1 MDSKKKLPNSI
12 AQEGKGK
19 GVGVN
24 GDHDN
29 ARVIEWEEYE
39 QELARFCSLTSALNE
54 VKQKKI
60 QLQEK
65 LESLIQLDADS
76 LGRLNEL
83 DDMREK
89 LQSQKLMMGNMSMH
103 SKVAEEKAKKREEQ
117 LSSEIR
123 SLLVAGTALSVAS
136 KRLQEAN
143 GSLVGETGYVHS
155 NPCKN
160 CREGD
165 NNIWFHRFP
174 YFIQ

>member
-1 MDSKKKLPNSI
+1 M
-12 AQEGKGK
+12 
-19 GVGVN
+19 N

-39 QELARFCSLTSALNE
+39 QELARFFSLTSALNE

-60 QLQEK
+60 QLQ
-65 LESLIQLDADS
+65 SLIQLDAES

-117 LSSEIR
+117 LSSKIR

-136 KRLQEAN
+136 KRLQV
-143 GSLVGETGYVHS
+143 SVM
-155 NPCKN
+155 
-160 CREGD
+160 
-165 NNIWFHRFP
+165 FF
-174 YFIQ
+174 